1 MFSLRHLKYYT
12 SNLILLTSENLG
24 NAQKYENRKYTHN
37 LILRDKFSMEKPHH
51 RQLEASSHPKPCM
64 SRVKN
69 TRPSFP
75 PSSHQPQSH
84 SHLVPER
91 LADGCMTVAKSLKPD
106 LGYHYT
112 SVRKIPCDLN
122 VTHWAPSSHHTQCL
136 VPHTPHLWESAL

>member
-51 RQLEASSHPKPCM
+51 RHLEASSHPKPCM

-75 PSSHQPQSH
+75 PSSHQPYSH

-91 LADGCMTVAKSLKPD
+91 LTDGCMTMAKSPKPD
-106 LGYHYT
+106 LSYHLT
-112 SVRKIPCDLN
+112 IVRKMSCDLN
-122 VTHWAPSSHHTQCL
+122 VTHAQSL
-136 VPHTPHLWESAL
+136 VLHTPHLCESAL